1 MPRLRYKSF
10 SDPDEVRRFSNA
22 YAEVIRLGETTVGR
36 SHWNPGWRWS
46 VDLSPTM
53 ATDSCQVH
61 HLGHSISGVLH
72 VLTDDGESLD
82 IPPDSI
88 FEIPPG
94 HDAWVLGDEPW
105 TAVEWTSADLVGI
118 APDSP
123 DERVVAT
130 ILFTDIVDSTAMVQ
144 RMGDSAWMDLLRRHN
159 LSLREDLNSF
169 RGREVSTT
177 GDGFLAVFDGASR
190 AVRCAMAMTRS
201 AEDLGLRI
209 RVAIHT
215 GEIDFVAGDVRG
227 IAVHTAARLMSLA
240 GPGEVIISS
249 TTRDLIEGS
258 GLVLEDAGTY
268 ELKGLPGSRQ
278 VFRLVRQPGA
288 GSSV

>member
-1 MPRLRYKSF
+1 MPRLRCKSF
-10 SDPDEVRRFSNA
+10 SDPDEVRRLSNA
-22 YAEVIRLGETTVGR
+22 RAEVIRLGETTVAR
-36 SHWNPGWRWS
+36 SHWSPGWRWS
-46 VDLSPTM
+46 VDLAPTM
-53 ATDSCQVH
+53 ATESCQVH

-94 HDAWVLGDEPW
+94 HDAWVVGDEPW
-105 TAVEWTSADLVGI
+105 VTLEWTSAHLVGMGPES
-118 APDSP
+118 AG
-123 DERVVAT
+123 ERVVVT
-130 ILFTDIVDSTAMVQ
+130 VLFTDIVDSTAMVQ
-144 RMGDSAWMDLLRRHN
+144 RMGDSVWMDLLRRHN
-159 LSLREDLNSF
+159 LSLREDLNRF

-190 AVRCAMAMTRS
+190 AVRCAVAMTRS

-227 IAVHTAARLMSLA
+227 IAVHTAARMMSLA
-240 GPGEVIISS
+240 GANEVVVSS

-258 GLVLEDAGTY
+258 GLVLEDAGVH
-268 ELKGLPGSRQ
+268 ELKGLPGPRQ
-278 VFRLVRQPGA
+278 AFRVVPQRGGA
-288 GSSV
+288 SSA